1 MAISNQS
8 SNVQTPA
15 FPNAPANQYQ
25 SPNAPSQTS
34 VMNKVAPTN
43 PAPAPVSPPPQI
55 NVPPALQIKSAST
68 APIAPAPVAPPQSFA
83 SSFAQRTNP
92 NPGFPQIDNPL
103 TIPKADAQSPSPQAT
118 AFPLPPSPISMNPEP
133 ASYRLAPSTL
143 QGWLDN
149 PQVTPQAA
157 FAAANA
163 VDSRFSAGNAR
174 LAADMKAQGLPS
186 DYTDPVFIARAF
198 NEAYGIGKAPAP
210 NQDMAALMQALQQFQ
225 ASAPDVPQ
233 PVQTPQGQTLSS
245 TDPGFMQGMDK
256 SMEGN
261 VQGIVQAGR
270 DFSSGKQG
278 LLDTG
283 LQMGGNAVSGVLQ
296 PVTHT
301 IAALLS
307 PFQAV
312 TGKLND
318 AADSLGQYLAG
329 TDAGKKIAGSIVN
342 APGSKEVME
351 PLKNLVSTI
360 QAHANDP
367 QEKSFKAVGQA
378 AMDALQA
385 FGAYHAANAAM
396 DQVPN
401 LAQAAKDNIVNPI
414 KENVVQPTADVTKS
428 LVNRAQGFT
437 PADTA
442 ARAEANA
449 GYQDAIAKS
458 KTTMDLAQ
466 PKLVGDA
473 IDQAAND
480 KILAEDGEGHVTGYS
495 GSTPKQD
502 AIAAE
507 LDKVPGI
514 DPTKPGAS
522 IAATKEQI
530 GTLSDQARSELTM
543 QAKQQPIFQTKA
555 YQDTAIK
562 DVRSTL
568 SDAIQTP
575 ENSTLFDD
583 TEMKQVQRISNVAEN
598 KYAEFLKAANGEKEV
613 AKLDLR
619 QWLDKQVPD
628 ASWNKDLAEL
638 PLRTRTYRIFRGAI
652 SDSLDAGAQKIGGTY
667 QPIMDRISNL
677 YKGLDSMRTHLPNS
691 QQSLVD
697 QFTVPG
703 KQELPNEVPLKPK
716 ELLKVGAVKAAKIGA
731 AAFGAREILH

>member
-1 MAISNQS
+1 MAQSFQSLADPANQFQS
-8 SNVQTPA
+8 PNV
-15 FPNAPANQYQ
+15 APANQF
-25 SPNAPSQTS
+25 STPAAPSTNS
-34 VMNKVAPTN
+34 INTKVATASAPPT
-43 PAPAPVSPPPQI
+43 PQ
-55 NVPPALQIKSAST
+55 VQPMQ
-68 APIAPAPVAPPQSFA
+68 PIAPIPPRQSAVAN
-83 SSFAQRTNP
+83 FAQRTNP
-92 NPGFPQIDNPL
+92 NPITPSLPQIDNPL
-103 TIPKADAQSPSPQAT
+103 TIPQAQAQAPQASEN
-118 AFPLPPSPISMNPEP
+118 LSMPHDQQLTS
-133 ASYRLAPSTL
+133 AII
-143 QGWLDN
+143 QKWMDN
-149 PQVTPQAA
+149 GATPDVV
-157 FAAANA
+157 FSAANA
-163 VDSRFSAGNAR
+163 LDSNFAKGTARYSADSQA
-174 LAADMKAQGLPS
+174 KGLPS
-186 DYTDPVFIARAF
+186 GTDPVFIANALRA
-198 NEAYGIGKAPAP
+198 AYGVGAKPVVNKQAD
-210 NQDMAALMQALQQFQ
+210 DMSLLLQGLQNSSTPIPPPTPEPQA
-225 ASAPDVPQ
+225 Q
-233 PVQTPQGQTLSS
+233 PLSQ

-283 LQMGGNAVSGVLQ
+283 LQMGGNAVSGALQ

-329 TDAGKKIAGSIVN
+329 TETGKKIASSIVG
-342 APGSKEVME
+342 APGGKEVME

-385 FGAYHAANAAM
+385 FGAYHAANAGM
-396 DQVPN
+396 DAV
-401 LAQAAKDNIVNPI
+401 AGKGAPI
-414 KENVVQPTADVTKS
+414 INSVKENVIQPTADVAKS
-428 LVNRAQGFT
+428 LVNRAQGYT

-442 ARAEANA
+442 VRTEANTGFQEA
-449 GYQDAIAKS
+449 VAKP

-480 KILAEDGEGHVTGYS
+480 KILAEDGQGNVTGYS

-543 QAKQQPIFQTKA
+543 QAKKQPLFQTQK
-555 YQDTAIK
+555 YQSAAIK

-568 SDAIQTP
+568 SDSIQTP

-583 TEMKQVQRISNVAEN
+583 TEMKQVQKISNVAEN
-598 KYAEFLKAANGEKEV
+598 KYAEFLKNANGEKEV

-703 KQELPNEVPLKPK
+703 EMKLPNETPLSPGK
-716 ELLKVGAVKAAKIGA
+716 LAVKGIKKAASLSAKGA
-731 AAFGAREILH
+731 AVGVGLGHLSHIIP